1 LEVKNDKTEVF
12 IMNKKQIDLMKNG
25 EGFIAALDQSG
36 GSTPGALEDYGI
48 AEAEY
53 ETEAEMFKL
62 IHEMRTRVIT
72 SPAFSSEQILAAIL
86 FKQTMNNKMAGKYT
100 ADYLWEEKGILP
112 ILKVDQGTENKE
124 NGVQLMKPMT
134 KLEQLL
140 EKAEKHNIFGT
151 KMRSIIHSANPK
163 GIKDI
168 VAQQFEYGKKIYDAG
183 FIPIL
188 EPEVNIKSEDKFES
202 EKILKEEILKLLQ
215 ELDDEKYIFKLSI
228 PSQADF
234 YQEIIEHPNVVRV
247 VALSGG
253 YSQEA
258 AVNKLS
264 ENHNMIA
271 SFSRAL
277 LQDLYIDQSKEEFN
291 NTLKDAVIKIYKAS
305 IT

>member
-1 LEVKNDKTEVF
+1 
-12 IMNKKQIDLMKNG
+12 MNKKQIDLMKNG

-36 GSTPGALEDYGI
+36 GSTPGALADYGI

-86 FKQTMNNKMAGKYT
+86 FKQTMNNKMEGKYT
-100 ADYLWEEKGILP
+100 ADYLWQEKGILP

-140 EKAEKHNIFGT
+140 EEAKKYNIFGT

-168 VAQQFEYGKKIYDAG
+168 AAQQFEYGKKIYDAG

-215 ELDDEKYIFKLSI
+215 KLNDEKYIFKLSI

-234 YQEIIEHPNVVRV
+234 YQEIIEHPNLVRV

-277 LQDLYIDQSKEEFN
+277 LQDLYVDQSKEEFN

>member
-1 LEVKNDKTEVF
+1 
-12 IMNKKQIDLMKNG
+12 MNKKQIDLMKNG

-36 GSTPGALEDYGI
+36 GSTPGALEGYGI
-48 AEAEY
+48 TEAEY

-140 EKAEKHNIFGT
+140 EEAEKHNIFGT

>member
-1 LEVKNDKTEVF
+1 
-12 IMNKKQIDLMKNG
+12 MNKKQIDLMKNG

-140 EKAEKHNIFGT
+140 EEAKKHNIFGT

-277 LQDLYIDQSKEEFN
+277 LQDLDVDQSKEEFN
-291 NTLKDAVIKIYKAS
+291 NTLKDAVIKIYNAS

>member
-1 LEVKNDKTEVF
+1 MDR
-12 IMNKKQIDLMKNG
+12 KQIDLMKTG
-25 EGFIAALDQSG
+25 KGFIAAMDQSG

-48 AEAEY
+48 AESEY
-53 ETEAEMFKL
+53 ETDEEMFDL
-62 IHEMRTRVIT
+62 VHAMRTRVIT
-72 SPAFSSEQILAAIL
+72 SPSFSSEHILGAIL
-86 FKQTMNNKMAGKYT
+86 FKHTMNNKMEGKYT

-112 ILKVDQGTENKE
+112 ILKVDQGKEEKE

-134 KLEQLL
+134 KLDELL
-140 EKAEKHNIFGT
+140 AEAEKHNIFGT
-151 KMRSIIHSANPK
+151 KMRSVIHSANPK
-163 GIKDI
+163 GIKEI

-188 EPEVNIKSEDKFES
+188 EPEVNIHSEDKFES

-215 ELDDEKYIFKLSI
+215 DLDDEQYIFKLSI
-228 PSQADF
+228 PSQPDF
-234 YQEIIEHPNVVRV
+234 YQEIIEHPNVVRL

-253 YSQEA
+253 YSQKD

-277 LQDLYIDQSKEEFN
+277 LQDLRVDQSDEEFDKE
-291 NTLKDAVIKIYKAS
+291 LKDAVVKIYNAS

>member
-1 LEVKNDKTEVF
+1 MEVF

-36 GSTPGALEDYGI
+36 GSTPGALADYGI

-72 SPAFSSEQILAAIL
+72 SPAFSSDQILAAIL
-86 FKQTMNNKMAGKYT
+86 FKQTMNNKMEGKYT
-100 ADYLWEEKGILP
+100 ADYLWQEKGILP
-112 ILKVDQGTENKE
+112 ILKVDQGTEEKV

-134 KLEQLL
+134 KLDHLL
-140 EKAEKHNIFGT
+140 EEAEKHNIFGT
-151 KMRSIIHSANPK
+151 KMRSIIHSANPA
-163 GIKDI
+163 GIKEI
-168 VAQQFEYGKKIYDAG
+168 ASQQFEYGKKIYEAG

-188 EPEVNIKSEDKFES
+188 EPEVNIEIEDKLES
-202 EKILKEEILKLLQ
+202 EIILKEEILKLLQ
-215 ELDDEKYIFKLSI
+215 DLDDEQYIFKLSL

-264 ENHNMIA
+264 ENHKMIA

-277 LQDLYIDQSKEEFN
+277 LQDLKVDQSDEEFDKV
-291 NTLKDAVIKIYKAS
+291 LKDAVIKIYKAS

>member
-1 LEVKNDKTEVF
+1 
-12 IMNKKQIDLMKNG
+12 MNKKQIDLMKNG

-86 FKQTMNNKMAGKYT
+86 FKQTMNNKMEGKYT

-140 EKAEKHNIFGT
+140 EEAKNHNIFGT

-168 VAQQFEYGKKIYDAG
+168 AAQQFEYGKKIYDAG

-277 LQDLYIDQSKEEFN
+277 LQDLYVDQSKEEFN
-291 NTLKDAVIKIYKAS
+291 NALKDAVIKIYKAS

>member
-1 LEVKNDKTEVF
+1 
-12 IMNKKQIDLMKNG
+12 MNKKQIDLMKNG

-86 FKQTMNNKMAGKYT
+86 FKQTMNNKMEGKYT

-140 EKAEKHNIFGT
+140 EEAKNHNIFGT

-163 GIKDI
+163 GTKDI
-168 VAQQFEYGKKIYDAG
+168 AAQQFEYGKKIYDAG

-277 LQDLYIDQSKEEFN
+277 LQDLYVDQSKEEFN
-291 NTLKDAVIKIYKAS
+291 NALKDAVIKIYKAS